1 VKVSNRVGS
10 IARTVEVYTAIG
22 WRPRAMGQLAP
33 DDVFRMKEG
42 VNLVLTPCYRVT
54 GQPQRLL
61 GNRTDDWEVEA
72 VECACPQSGAQRS
85 G

>member
-1 VKVSNRVGS
+1 VKVSNRAGS
-10 IARTVEVYTAIG
+10 IARTVEVHTAAG
-22 WRPRAMGQLAP
+22 WRPRAMGQLVP
-33 DDVFRMKEG
+33 GNVFRMKEG

-54 GQPQRLL
+54 GHPHRLL

-72 VECACPQSGAQRS
+72 VECECPQSGDTRS